1 MVTLSLGLILGGIL
15 TILGVVFCVYWYVY
29 FKKNFQGKV
38 LTEGPYDVVRH
49 PFYTGFI
56 MFALGLVFALP
67 SYETRI
73 LLVITLA
80 VMYVYVPKEEEQMLK
95 ENKNEYREYMEKVKW
110 RLIPY
115 IY

>member
-1 MVTLSLGLILGGIL
+1 VLVGGGVLALVGAGLCL
-15 TILGVVFCVYWYVY
+15 YWYVY
-29 FKKNFQGKV
+29 FKRNFKGEL
-38 LTEGPYDVVRH
+38 LTEGPYGFVRH

-56 MFALGLVFALP
+56 MFALGLSIALP
-67 SYETRI
+67 IYETRI

-80 VMYVYVPKEEEQMLK
+80 VMYVYVPKEEEQMVK
-95 ENKNEYREYMEKVKW
+95 EYSKKYLAYKKKVPW